1 MSSFITAIVGA
12 SPNEIRYS
20 NIAVKRLNQY
30 NFPVI
35 ALGFRKGQIGIS
47 SIVTDWPNKIPRL
60 KVVSL
65 YIGPERQPEFYKY
78 IINLQPKIVIFNPGT
93 ENPEFYKLLEINGIG
108 FEEACTLVLLTT
120 GVYSD
125 L

>member
-1 MSSFITAIVGA
+1 MSSFVTAIVGA

-47 SIVTDWPNKIPRL
+47 SIITDWPIKIAEL
-60 KVVSL
+60 KVISL
-65 YIGPERQPEFYKY
+65 YIGPERQPEFYNY
-78 IINLQPKIVIFNPGT
+78 IIDLQPKTVIFNPST
-93 ENPEFYKLLEINGIG
+93 ENPEFYKLLEINGIR
-108 FEEACTLVLLTT
+108 FEEACTLVLLAT
-120 GVYSD
+120 GVYKD